1 MIMKKEKLF
10 TILAVCVLLLTV
22 SCNNFQHEQYTS
34 EQKQEINDFV
44 KNIKDADSL
53 QTLLEQHKKEG
64 NLYEQLA
71 IYEVLGRKENNK
83 SNYNQ
88 AILHYNK
95 GLEIAEELNDI
106 EEITKALN
114 NIGFCVRRLG
124 AFDESMNYYYRVLT
138 LCDNYTGKETD
149 AIKKNRHVALN
160 SIGNIHKWLG
170 NTAAADSLF
179 RLTLKGDYELGNL
192 RGLAINYANIGS
204 IFEKSGQIDS
214 AWVYFKLSMKYNIEN
229 NDKQGIEIGHINFG
243 NLYRTE
249 GKYDE
254 ALAEYHIVFD
264 QLTDNANRWHWLS
277 VCIAITNI
285 NILQENYSN
294 VLQNLDKAQTIA
306 EQIRSFTHLSDIAYL
321 RYLYYKNTG
330 NYRLAL
336 DNYVNTYHWSDSLR
350 NEENVSHVQNL
361 RVSYEREKN
370 ARKIEKQE
378 TEIKY
383 QKTQRL
389 FFSIGLGIA
398 LLALLMLWY
407 MLKLRTKRNRILS
420 EMNATKDKFFSIISH
435 DLKNPAIAQRD
446 ALQLLVSHSGTW
458 DIDTLLQYYN
468 ELLKSANGQVELL
481 YNLLNWAQVQT
492 GRMPYIPAQIDIIS
506 ELRADILLV
515 ENMAQQKGITLE
527 IKMPD
532 TAIVT
537 GDRNM
542 IITVVRNLL
551 TNAVKFTNK
560 NGCIILEI
568 KQDETGKH
576 IISVSDTGIGMRKEQ
591 TENLFL
597 VDNKHS
603 RIGTAGEQG
612 SGLGLIVCKELVEK
626 HGSTLRVESEEGKGS
641 RFWFSLSK

>member
-10 TILAVCVLLLTV
+10 TILAVCVLLLAV

-64 NLYEQLA
+64 NVYEQLA

-88 AILHYNK
+88 AILYYNK

-306 EQIRSFTHLSDIAYL
+306 EQIHSFTHLSDIAYL

-458 DIDTLLQYYN
+458 DVDTLLQYYN

-568 KQDETGKH
+568 KQDETGKY

>member
-1 MIMKKEKLF
+1 MKKEKLF
-10 TILAVCVLLLTV
+10 TILAVCVLLLAV
-22 SCNNFQHEQYTS
+22 SCNNFQHEDYTS

-53 QTLLEQHKKEG
+53 QTLLEQYKKEG
-64 NLYEQLA
+64 NLYEQLV
-71 IYEVLGRKENNK
+71 IYDVLGRKENNK

-149 AIKKNRHVALN
+149 VIKKNRHVALN

-229 NDKQGIEIGHINFG
+229 NDKQGIEIGHINYG

-336 DNYVNTYHWSDSLR
+336 DNYVSTYHWSDSLR
-350 NEENVSHVQNL
+350 NEENVSHLQNL

-389 FFSIGLGIA
+389 LFSIGLAIA

-458 DIDTLLQYYN
+458 DVDTLLQYYN

-542 IITVVRNLL
+542 LVTVVRNLL
-551 TNAVKFTNK
+551 TNAVKFTHK
-560 NGCIILEI
+560 NGGIILEI
-568 KQDETGKH
+568 KQDESGKYS
-576 IISVSDTGIGMRKEQ
+576 ISVSDTGIGMRKEQ

-626 HGSTLRVESEEGKGS
+626 HNSTLRVESEEGKGS

>member
-1 MIMKKEKLF
+1 
-10 TILAVCVLLLTV
+10 
-22 SCNNFQHEQYTS
+22 
-34 EQKQEINDFV
+34 
-44 KNIKDADSL
+44 
-53 QTLLEQHKKEG
+53 
-64 NLYEQLA
+64 
-71 IYEVLGRKENNK
+71 
-83 SNYNQ
+83 
-88 AILHYNK
+88 
-95 GLEIAEELNDI
+95 
-106 EEITKALN
+106 
-114 NIGFCVRRLG
+114 
-124 AFDESMNYYYRVLT
+124 
-138 LCDNYTGKETD
+138 
-149 AIKKNRHVALN
+149 
-160 SIGNIHKWLG
+160 
-170 NTAAADSLF
+170 
-179 RLTLKGDYELGNL
+179 
-192 RGLAINYANIGS
+192 
-204 IFEKSGQIDS
+204 
-214 AWVYFKLSMKYNIEN
+214 
-229 NDKQGIEIGHINFG
+229 
-243 NLYRTE
+243 
-249 GKYDE
+249 
-254 ALAEYHIVFD
+254 
-264 QLTDNANRWHWLS
+264 
-277 VCIAITNI
+277 
-285 NILQENYSN
+285 LQENYSN

-458 DIDTLLQYYN
+458 DVDTLLQYYN

-542 IITVVRNLL
+542 LVTVVRNLL

-626 HGSTLRVESEEGKGS
+626 HSGTLCVESEEGKGS

>member
-1 MIMKKEKLF
+1 MKKEKLF
-10 TILAVCVLLLTV
+10 TILAVCVLLLAV

-138 LCDNYTGKETD
+138 LCDNYAGKETD

-204 IFEKSGQIDS
+204 VFQKSGQLDS

-229 NDKQGIEIGHINFG
+229 NDRQGIEIGHINFG
-243 NLYRTE
+243 NLYRDE
-249 GKYDE
+249 GKYDK

-294 VLQNLDKAQTIA
+294 VLQNLDKAQAIA

-350 NEENVSHVQNL
+350 NEENVSHLQNL

-458 DIDTLLQYYN
+458 DVDTLLQYYN

-542 IITVVRNLL
+542 LVTVVRNLL